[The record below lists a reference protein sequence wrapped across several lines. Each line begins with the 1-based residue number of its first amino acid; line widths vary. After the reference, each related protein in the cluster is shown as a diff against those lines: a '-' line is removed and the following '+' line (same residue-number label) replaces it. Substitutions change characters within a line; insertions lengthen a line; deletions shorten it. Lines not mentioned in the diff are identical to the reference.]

1 MRRALT
7 LLEMIFTM
15 IIVGL
20 VFMVVPKIIFV
31 TNKSFETLVKE
42 DALFNALSLMQIVS
56 SLPWDENNT
65 RYDAILA
72 TDSSQ
77 AAYLCD
83 ASTGYYRVGGFR
95 GGRSCIEEGAIP
107 SASTIGREDA
117 LYNDLDDYDGYS
129 VTTSASGGAK
139 YDLNVTVR
147 YLSDPPAGSL
157 VDLSSLAAAAG
168 RSNIKEVN
176 VTVSNAAA
184 NKKVSFRSSIFY
196 HSANIGQTYI
206 HKRAWR

>member
-1 MRRALT
+1 MRRAFT
-7 LLEMIFTM
+7 LIEMIFTM

-31 TNKSFETLVKE
+31 TNKSFETVMKE
-42 DALFNALSLMQIVS
+42 DALFNAISLMGIVS
-56 SLPWDENNT
+56 SLPWDDNNT

-72 TDSSQ
+72 TDSLQ

-83 ASTGYYRVGGFR
+83 ASTGYYRIGGFK
-95 GGRSCIEEGAIP
+95 GGRSCIENGATAGATP
-107 SASTIGREDA
+107 IGREGS
-117 LYNDLDDYDGYS
+117 LYNDIDDYDGYS
-129 VTTSASGGAK
+129 VLTSTPAGPK
-139 YDLNVTVR
+139 YEINVTVR
-147 YLSDPPAGSL
+147 YLQDPAPGGS
-157 VDLSSLAAAAG
+157 VDLSALSAAAG

-176 VTVSNAAA
+176 VTVTNASSNTR
-184 NKKVSFRSSIFY
+184 SRFRSSIYY